1 MYVCVSYDL
10 RCLIYSEGRA
20 EVTRSQILWYMQ
32 HYCTACLCVASTQK
46 AAIPLTTHPDLY
58 DTVDQFLCSVY
69 HTKCIGP
76 CVYTTEL
83 AVVLNR
89 VPSVNLAQNDADR
102 LNDEL
107 GLTRYGPTNDLK
119 KMVRLALSTKVPF
132 TDLVSGLLLTPH
144 TGRYLSLLL
153 PYCESLQIY
162 IRMYTYT
169 YVHARS

>member
-1 MYVCVSYDL
+1 MCV
-10 RCLIYSEGRA
+10 
-20 EVTRSQILWYMQ
+20 
-32 HYCTACLCVASTQK
+32 
-46 AAIPLTTHPDLY
+46 
-58 DTVDQFLCSVY
+58 
-69 HTKCIGP
+69 GP

-107 GLTRYGPTNDLK
+107 GLTRYGPTSDLK
-119 KMVRLALSTKVPF
+119 KIVRLALSTKVPF

-162 IRMYTYT
+162 IHTIIGHDACLDSVQYCDCKIR
-169 YVHARS
+169 VK

>member
-1 MYVCVSYDL
+1 M
-10 RCLIYSEGRA
+10 
-20 EVTRSQILWYMQ
+20 
-32 HYCTACLCVASTQK
+32 
-46 AAIPLTTHPDLY
+46 
-58 DTVDQFLCSVY
+58 
-69 HTKCIGP
+69 
-76 CVYTTEL
+76 
-83 AVVLNR
+83 LNR

-132 TDLVSGLLLTPH
+132 TDLVSGLLLTLH

-162 IRMYTYT
+162 IHSTY
-169 YVHARS
+169 YNRS